1 MSQNFAPAA
10 LKITTTGNSP
20 LTTPAPAGSH
30 KKSKYLQIM
39 LLPPFLLKT
48 PPYSP
53 RSGTE
58 ASGLSDRVAGP
69 LVRDRARA
77 LRALGTEL
85 SRRFREAQVGVVRPG
100 LTLEGGTVV
109 LTDNYLKVPVAPGC
123 AGNER
128 VRVRITSAEPLMG
141 ELVA

>member
-1 MSQNFAPAA
+1 MS
-10 LKITTTGNSP
+10 GSP
-20 LTTPAPAGSH
+20 LT
-30 KKSKYLQIM
+30 YLHV
-39 LLPPFLLKT
+39 F
-48 PPYSP
+48 PYSS

-77 LRALGTEL
+77 LRAIGVEL
-85 SRRFREAQVGVVRPG
+85 SRRFRAAQVGVVRPG

-109 LTDNYLKVPVAPGC
+109 LTDNYLKVSVAPGR

-128 VRVRITSAEPLMG
+128 VRVRISCAEPLAG
-141 ELVA
+141 ELVPLAQSAPPHGSMIA